1 MTPSATRKDD
11 RRRGRDWDEGRAV
24 RYLLSLLA
32 RRDYARAELHGRLAR
47 KGVPAGVAEAALARL
62 AELDLLDDGRVAEAF
77 VRAHAHRKG
86 RRALERDMAR
96 RGVAEEARAAALAPL
111 DDAQQN
117 EAATAVL
124 RKHAW
129 RFASGDRRKDRAKA
143 AGFLTR
149 RGFDGDVVQRAVE
162 AALPPDADDDPP

>member
-1 MTPSATRKDD
+1 MTPNTARQDA
-11 RRRGRDWDEGRAV
+11 RRPGQDWDEGRAV
-24 RYLLSLLA
+24 HYLLSLLA
-32 RRDYARAELHGRLAR
+32 RRDYARAELEDRLTR
-47 KGVPAGVAEAALARL
+47 KGVAAGVAEAALARL
-62 AELDLLDDGRVAEAF
+62 AELDLLDDERVAEAY

-96 RGVAEEARAAALAPL
+96 RGVAEAARAAALAPL
-111 DDAQQN
+111 GDAQQE

-129 RFASGDRRKDRAKA
+129 RFASGDGRKDRAKA

-149 RGFDGDVVQRAVE
+149 RGFGGDVVQRAVE
-162 AALPPDADDDPP
+162 TALPPDADEDPP